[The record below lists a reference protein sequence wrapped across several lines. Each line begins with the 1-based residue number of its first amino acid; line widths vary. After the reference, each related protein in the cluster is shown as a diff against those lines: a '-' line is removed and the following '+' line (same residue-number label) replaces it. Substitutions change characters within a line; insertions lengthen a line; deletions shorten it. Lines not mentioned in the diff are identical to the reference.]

1 MAGKLKFK
9 ETQMDSKYEDL
20 IRLLDPIHVKM
31 NEPMSKHTSFQI
43 GGDADLFITPTS
55 IASLSQVVAFCRS
68 RNVDYYVMGN
78 GSNLL
83 VSDKG
88 FRGVVIQI
96 YKQMKHIEICGE
108 QIRVQ
113 SGLLLSTLSKR
124 AYNAG
129 LTGLEF
135 ASGIPGTVG
144 GAIYM
149 NAGAYGGEMNHVV
162 VEATVVN
169 HEGVVSVLKREE
181 LELGYRHSRFHT
193 TGEIVVEVLLQLQK
207 GDKAVI
213 KSKMEELDIQRKTKQ
228 PLEYPSAGSTFKRP
242 VGYYA
247 GQLIMEAGL
256 SGHRIGDAMVSEKHC
271 GFVINVGTATC
282 EDVLNLIEFV
292 KLNIHEKFGVDIEPE
307 VRIIGEF

>member
-1 MAGKLKFK
+1 
-9 ETQMDSKYEDL
+9 MDSRYEDL
-20 IRLLDPIHVKM
+20 IRLIDPIHVRI

-43 GGDADLFITPTS
+43 GGNADIFITPTS
-55 IASLSQVVAFCRS
+55 IDSLSQVITFCRN
-68 RNVDYYVMGN
+68 RNIDYYVMGN

-88 FRGVVIQI
+88 YRGVIIQI

-108 QIRVQ
+108 QMRVQ

-124 AYNAG
+124 AHQAG

-162 VEATVVN
+162 IEATVVN
-169 HEGVVSVLKREE
+169 QEGVIAVLKRDE
-181 LELGYRHSRFHT
+181 LELGYRHSRLHE
-193 TGEIVVEVLLQLQK
+193 TGEVVVDVLLQLQK
-207 GDKAVI
+207 GDKALI
-213 KSKMEELDIQRKTKQ
+213 QSKMEELDTQRKTKQ

-256 SGHRIGDAMVSEKHC
+256 SGYRIGDAMVSEKHC
-271 GFVINVGTATC
+271 GFVINVGRATC
-282 EDVLNLIEFV
+282 EDVLSLIELV
-292 KLNIHEKFGVDIEPE
+292 KSKIDEKFGVTIEPE